1 MSKTVFFLALLATAA
16 IASTKLTEKPEVL
29 PLASTELADKDS
41 QKEKTSSGDTAKE
54 TPSQSEKKNG
64 DQENPPS
71 DDKKTSSDTTKE
83 EPSLKEKEDSS
94 LSKESEKTDE
104 TTPPVIESISADG
117 TTKTSDDKAVSTGHN
132 EDPFEAKALEPEE
145 AASAK
150 KAEETTTP
158 SSFTEAQQADIKRII
173 LSAIDEN
180 PEVIV
185 KAIQK
190 YSEQQ
195 QKEVLQQAAEKM
207 TKFKDD
213 LTTDDTAIIGGN
225 PNGSIKLVVFADPN
239 CPHCRHFEANLS
251 EVKGLF
257 SNLKIYLRPWPI
269 MGQES
274 IDVVMGLMAAAKQG
288 YDKYDSLVMRI
299 ASSNEK
305 IDKAKFMKLSK
316 ELGLNITK
324 LKQSMES
331 DDIRKEL
338 KYNHELALKIG
349 LDATP
354 TIIMFDAGGTHI
366 LLPGDKDSLKKTL
379 TDAKA

>member
-1 MSKTVFFLALLATAA
+1 MSKTAFFLALLATTA
-16 IASTKLTEKPEVL
+16 IAATSKPAEKPEVL
-29 PLASTELADKDS
+29 PLAPAELADNGS
-41 QKEKTSSGDTAKE
+41 QKEKTSSGDTKKE
-54 TPSQSEKKNG
+54 ETSTKEKGSSSQPEKK
-64 DQENPPS
+64 
-71 DDKKTSSDTTKE
+71 DDDEKTSSTGTTKE
-83 EPSLKEKEDSS
+83 ESS
-94 LSKESEKTDE
+94 SQSKENGKTDE
-104 TTPPVIESISADG
+104 TSPPVIESIAADG
-117 TTKTSDDKAVSTGHN
+117 TAKTADDKATPSGHN

-150 KAEETTTP
+150 KAEETTIP

-173 LSAIDEN
+173 LDAIDKN

-195 QKEVLQQAAEKM
+195 QKEALQQAAEKM
-207 TKFKDD
+207 AKFKDD
-213 LTTDDTAIIGGN
+213 LTKDDTAIIGGN

-288 YDKYDSLVMRI
+288 YDKYDSLAMRI

-305 IDKAKFMKLSK
+305 MDKVKFMKLSK

-331 DDIRKEL
+331 DDIRKEV
-338 KYNHELALKIG
+338 KSNHELALKIG

-354 TIIMFDAGGTHI
+354 TIIMFDADGTHI
-366 LLPGDKDSLKKTL
+366 LMPGDKESLKKSL

>member
-1 MSKTVFFLALLATAA
+1 MSKIAFFLALLATTA
-16 IASTKLTEKPEVL
+16 IAATSKPAEKPEVL
-29 PLASTELADKDS
+29 PLAPAELADKDS
-41 QKEKTSSGDTAKE
+41 KEEKTSSGDTKKE
-54 TPSQSEKKNG
+54 EASTKEKESSSQPEKK
-64 DQENPPS
+64 
-71 DDKKTSSDTTKE
+71 DDDEKTSSTGTTKE
-83 EPSLKEKEDSS
+83 ESS
-94 LSKESEKTDE
+94 SQSKENGKTDE
-104 TTPPVIESISADG
+104 TNPPVIESIAADG
-117 TTKTSDDKAVSTGHN
+117 TAKTADDKATPSEHN

-150 KAEETTTP
+150 KAEETTIP

-173 LSAIDEN
+173 LDAIDKN

-195 QKEVLQQAAEKM
+195 QKEALQQAAEKM
-207 TKFKDD
+207 AKFKDD
-213 LTTDDTAIIGGN
+213 LTKDDTAIIGGN

-288 YDKYDSLVMRI
+288 YDKYDSLAMRI

-305 IDKAKFMKLSK
+305 MDKVKFMKLSK

-331 DDIRKEL
+331 DDIRKEV
-338 KYNHELALKIG
+338 KSNHELALKIG

-354 TIIMFDAGGTHI
+354 TIIMFDADGTHI
-366 LLPGDKDSLKKTL
+366 LMPGDKESLKKSL